1 MREIVLKN
9 VWEYY
14 NLLKIFNLNLVK
26 LILKNKYNRL
36 FIYLTFC
43 TVRFVTRCHRPTALP
58 GHHK

>member
-36 FIYLTFC
+36 FI
-43 TVRFVTRCHRPTALP
+43 
-58 GHHK
+58 